1 MPQLCTLVWGLHAH
15 SYFQEG
21 CRKKCTGQSREVL
34 WVFECTVLKKK
45 KFERLAREVMDIC
58 LGVLKESDKSRFDSH
73 NPGNSVL
80 IISHITHNTFR
91 DSRVHSFSDNLS
103 RNSCKLE
110 NVESQ
115 DGDGNENLKKT
126 IIALKQLKNNF
137 AIGCRS
143 FVHCF
148 VVTARIQLTFY
159 GENFFWFLN
168 LELFVCQF
176 FF

>member
-1 MPQLCTLVWGLHAH
+1 
-15 SYFQEG
+15 
-21 CRKKCTGQSREVL
+21 
-34 WVFECTVLKKK
+34 
-45 KFERLAREVMDIC
+45 MDIC

-115 DGDGNENLKKT
+115 DGDSNENLKKT

-137 AIGCRS
+137 AIACRS

-159 GENFFWFLN
+159 GENFFWLLN
-168 LELFVCQF
+168 WELFACQF
-176 FF
+176 FFNTNTGFHKKENKPFYLRDSCLSYRKIPKLSLSMDKPLQV

>member
-1 MPQLCTLVWGLHAH
+1 
-15 SYFQEG
+15 
-21 CRKKCTGQSREVL
+21 
-34 WVFECTVLKKK
+34 
-45 KFERLAREVMDIC
+45 MDIC

-91 DSRVHSFSDNLS
+91 DCRVHSFSDNLS

-126 IIALKQLKNNF
+126 IIALK
-137 AIGCRS
+137 
-143 FVHCF
+143 
-148 VVTARIQLTFY
+148 
-159 GENFFWFLN
+159 
-168 LELFVCQF
+168 
-176 FF
+176 

>member
-1 MPQLCTLVWGLHAH
+1 
-15 SYFQEG
+15 
-21 CRKKCTGQSREVL
+21 
-34 WVFECTVLKKK
+34 
-45 KFERLAREVMDIC
+45 MDIC

-115 DGDGNENLKKT
+115 DGDSNENLKKNNYSFK
-126 IIALKQLKNNF
+126 AVKEQLCNCMSLF
-137 AIGCRS
+137 CTLLCR
-143 FVHCF
+143 HC
-148 VVTARIQLTFY
+148 
-159 GENFFWFLN
+159 ENTTYVLWREFL
-168 LELFVCQF
+168 LAS
-176 FF
+176 